1 MGKIEKL
8 EEENEKLRETL
19 KEIYEVLSKDE
30 PKEAI
35 EKAKR
40 LVILANLE

>member
-1 MGKIEKL
+1 MEDIKKL
-8 EEENEKLRETL
+8 KEENDELRKTL
-19 KEIYEVLSKDE
+19 KEIHEVLSKDE

-40 LVILANLE
+40 LIILTNLS